1 MSWRGQDKDRQTQAR
16 GNTIRP
22 RFTAALTAS
31 SVRKDRKSRESG
43 IRSRTAGRG
52 QVRLPR
58 GAGAGLPLATSR
70 QRRGRQIPARVSSL
84 GTVTMRA
91 FRLGRSNWPAT
102 FSFP

>member
-43 IRSRTAGRG
+43 IQSRTAGRG
-52 QVRLPR
+52 QVRLP
-58 GAGAGLPLATSR
+58 GAPGPGSPWPRAGSAAAVRFPLAFPHS
-70 QRRGRQIPARVSSL
+70 AR
-84 GTVTMRA
+84 
-91 FRLGRSNWPAT
+91 
-102 FSFP
+102 